1 MKGMR
6 YMNISS
12 LINDII
18 DEDGLHQ
25 LALPYKEPLEVVVQN
40 SIARSVR
47 TFSQFKRQ
55 EKEGFYLVKD
65 LKAPTEV
72 DRFRRIYLLPPELTT
87 TNVID
92 VFGTCETDQA
102 VDSRVNMNTFT
113 VGSPFVG
120 FGSYYPQD
128 ILNAQMI
135 GTAINKFAGVTSRL
149 PTVEYKGYNKIQL
162 HDFPDNACVHLIVEC
177 EHDSSCESIPESMR
191 ESFKELA
198 MLDLETQLY
207 NDLKNNK
214 NVGSGYQQN
223 QIQIE
228 DWAGS
233 KGKKEELVKRW
244 TDTAHCD
251 DTDGIMFF

>member
-1 MKGMR
+1 
-6 YMNISS
+6 MNISK

-55 EKEGFYLVKD
+55 KKEGFYLVEQ
-65 LKAPTEV
+65 LKAPTEIEKC
-72 DRFRRIYLLPPELTT
+72 RHIYLIPPELTT
-87 TNVID
+87 TTVID
-92 VFGTCETDQA
+92 AYGMCETDQA
-102 VDSRVNMNTFT
+102 ADSRVNMNTFT
-113 VGSPFVG
+113 VGTPFVG
-120 FGSYYPQD
+120 FGAYYPQD

-135 GTAINKFAGVTSRL
+135 GTAINKFSGVTSRL

-162 HDFPDNACVHLIVEC
+162 HDFPRNACLHLIVEC
-177 EHDSSCESIPESMR
+177 EHDESCESIPDSMR
-191 ESFKELA
+191 EAFKELA
-198 MLDLETQLY
+198 MYDLETQLY

-223 QIQIE
+223 QIVIE
-228 DWAGS
+228 DWSGS
-233 KGKKEELVKRW
+233 KAKKENLLKEW
-244 TDTAHCD
+244 TGTYHCD

>member
-1 MKGMR
+1 
-6 YMNISS
+6 MNIST

-18 DEDGLHQ
+18 KEDGLHQ
-25 LALPYKEPLEVVVQN
+25 LALPYKEPLEVVVQE
-40 SIARSVR
+40 SIAKSVR

-55 EKEGFYLVKD
+55 KKEGFYLVNQ

-72 DRFRRIYLLPPELTT
+72 DKCRRIFLLPPELTT
-87 TNVID
+87 TTVIE
-92 VFGTCETDQA
+92 VTGTCETDQA

-149 PTVEYKGYNKIQL
+149 PTVEWKGYNKIQL
-162 HDFPDNACVHLIVEC
+162 HNFPDNACVHLIVEC
-177 EHDSSCESIPESMR
+177 EHDPSCESIPDSMR
-191 ESFKELA
+191 LSFMELA
-198 MLDLETQLY
+198 MLELEVQLY

-214 NVGSGYQQN
+214 DVGSGYQTN
-223 QIQIE
+223 QVKIE

-233 KGKKEELVKRW
+233 KGKLETLLKQW
-244 TDTAHCD
+244 TDTYHCD

>member
-1 MKGMR
+1 
-6 YMNISS
+6 MNIST
-12 LINDII
+12 LISDII
-18 DEDGLHQ
+18 DENGLHQ
-25 LALPYKEPLEVVVQN
+25 LALPYKDPIEVVLQN

-55 EKEGFYLVKD
+55 KKEGFYLVNQ
-65 LKAPTEV
+65 LKSPTEV
-72 DRFRRIYLLPPELTT
+72 DKCRRIFLLPPELTT
-87 TNVID
+87 TKVID
-92 VFGTCETDQA
+92 VYGTCETDQA

-149 PTVEYKGYNKIQL
+149 PTVEWKEYNKIQL
-162 HDFPDNACVHLIVEC
+162 HNFPDNACVHLIVEC

-198 MLDLETQLY
+198 TYDIQMQLY

-223 QIQIE
+223 QIVIE
-228 DWAGS
+228 DWAGAKS
-233 KGKKEELVKRW
+233 DRANLIKQW
-244 TDTAHCD
+244 TETYHCD